1 EMEAAQVAAVEEAGT
16 TGAAA
21 AGPTAKDV
29 FRFPKS
35 WEAEDLPEDD
45 GEHGE
50 SSEDDPGDDPGDDL
64 GDYPGD
70 DSGEYP
76 DRYPGEAPDTGES
89 QEVPPGLLPY

>member
-1 EMEAAQVAAVEEAGT
+1 
-16 TGAAA
+16 AA

-45 GEHGE
+45 GEPGE
-50 SSEDDPGDDPGDDL
+50 SSEDDTGDDL

-76 DRYPGEAPDTGES
+76 DGYPGEVPDAGES

>member
-1 EMEAAQVAAVEEAGT
+1 AEMEAAQVAAVGEAGT

-35 WEAEDLPEDD
+35 WEAEDLPGDD

-70 DSGEYP
+70 DSGEC
-76 DRYPGEAPDTGES
+76 